1 MSKKI
6 LNFLKSNKQNT
17 VKNEWLLKEEITESN
32 KILKYLF
39 NIIIFIG
46 ALSFLIVGISS
57 YLGFNIFFLLNAKQ
71 IIFFPQGATMCFYGI
86 IGIILSINQFL
97 ILYWKVGEGYNEF
110 NKNTGIMTFAILCYI
125 KKFYETIKSLFIKTN
140 IKTNIN

>member
-57 YLGFNIFFLLNAKQ
+57 YLGFNIFF
-71 IIFFPQGATMCFYGI
+71 C
-86 IGIILSINQFL
+86 
-97 ILYWKVGEGYNEF
+97 
-110 NKNTGIMTFAILCYI
+110 
-125 KKFYETIKSLFIKTN
+125 
-140 IKTNIN
+140 